1 MVSPLFLPKFAIS
14 PSYVHL
20 IHLSFLSLWKIFSP
34 LWKIF
39 AFDPYLTCFDPN
51 FSPFE
56 IESPKKALQEQY
68 AQREKL
74 VA

>member
-1 MVSPLFLPKFAIS
+1 MEDIPPPFE
-14 PSYVHL
+14 
-20 IHLSFLSLWKIFSP
+20 
-34 LWKIF
+34 
-39 AFDPYLTCFDPN
+39 DTCFDPH